1 MECGKP
7 SQKEEE
13 EHMSSFWQDKI
24 AELERYLPPLT
35 RREDFDDFW
44 ARTRAQAAEL
54 AGRLAKAGQD
64 AMRPY
69 SLETV
74 LPQILDQYN
83 RLIPLGVPMR
93 EPVSV

>member
-1 MECGKP
+1 MEYP
-7 SQKEEE
+7 
-13 EHMSSFWQDKI
+13 
-24 AELERYLPPLT
+24 
-35 RREDFDDFW
+35 
-44 ARTRAQAAEL
+44 EL
-54 AGRLAKAGQD
+54 AGQLAKAGQE

-83 RLIPLGVPMR
+83 HLIPLGTPVQ

>member
-1 MECGKP
+1 MEAMYCGLPVVATDVKGNRDLVCSEQTGLLFP
-7 SQKEEE
+7 FGDDNKCAQQIMRLIEE
-13 EHMSSFWQDKI
+13 
-24 AELERYLPPLT
+24 P
-35 RREDFDDFW
+35 
-44 ARTRAQAAEL
+44 EL